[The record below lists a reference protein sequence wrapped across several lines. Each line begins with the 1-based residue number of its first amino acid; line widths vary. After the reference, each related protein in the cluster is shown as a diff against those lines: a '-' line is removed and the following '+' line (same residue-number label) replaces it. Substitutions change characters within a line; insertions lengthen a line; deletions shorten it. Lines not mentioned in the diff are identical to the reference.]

1 MTDKNLYKEKGIK
14 EIEKDVFI
22 EDLKHLKREIEML
35 RSELN
40 KEVIEGGKG
49 ISDVETIK
57 LSQRLDELI
66 ARYLKGI
73 SEMV

>member
-40 KEVIEGGKG
+40 KEVVEGGKG
-49 ISDVETIK
+49 ISDAETIK

-73 SEMV
+73 SEIV